1 MGYDDWCV
9 EHRYTF
15 YCCLLNGNLAFLG
28 GLNCCRYIIYF
39 IIDVFNSDNMDM
51 HVFEL
56 NIFDIGTV
64 FAYILTF
71 LFSDQLIVLDLK
83 V

>member
-1 MGYDDWCV
+1 MVWIAVDIL
-9 EHRYTF
+9 F
-15 YCCLLNGNLAFLG
+15 
-28 GLNCCRYIIYF
+28 I